1 MASAPDSPLD
11 ATLSTAPPEA
21 ADGPDGLADGPA
33 ANGAVA
39 GGSAPGSSAPAGALR
54 KPLAEKAKLL
64 ALFALIAL
72 LVKLSSP
79 TRRGWNAGAILVAIG
94 AAIRVWAAGH
104 LTRDQRL
111 TTSGPYQFTRNPFY
125 LGRLFLL
132 LGFALMSGLGVDF
145 KQKRNWAL
153 WAIVLGALAFF
164 FLGYMPRKEE
174 REGGRL
180 EEMFGADYREWKQN
194 VPSLFPRLKPYS
206 MNPRPWSYDLF
217 RGGDD
222 AFTGNKEG
230 WTTLAT
236 AALALAFYLR
246 KEGRF

>member
-1 MASAPDSPLD
+1 MASSDSPLD
-11 ATLSTAPPEA
+11 ATLSAPAPESA
-21 ADGPDGLADGPA
+21 VGPDGPLP
-33 ANGAVA
+33 NVA
-39 GGSAPGSSAPAGALR
+39 GAREGSDADSGAPPSAAGALR

-79 TRRGWNAGAILVAIG
+79 TRRGWSAGAVLVAVG

-104 LTRDQRL
+104 LTRDQKL
-111 TTSGPYQFTRNPFY
+111 TTSGPYQFSRNPFY

-145 KQKRNWAL
+145 RQKRNWAL
-153 WAIVLGALAFF
+153 WAIVIGALAFF

-180 EEMFGADYREWKQN
+180 EEMFGEDYCTWKEN
-194 VPSLFPRLKPYS
+194 VPSLFPRLSPYV
-206 MNPRPWSYDLF
+206 MNPRAWSYDLF
-217 RGGDD
+217 RAGDD
-222 AFTGNKEG
+222 SFSGNKEG